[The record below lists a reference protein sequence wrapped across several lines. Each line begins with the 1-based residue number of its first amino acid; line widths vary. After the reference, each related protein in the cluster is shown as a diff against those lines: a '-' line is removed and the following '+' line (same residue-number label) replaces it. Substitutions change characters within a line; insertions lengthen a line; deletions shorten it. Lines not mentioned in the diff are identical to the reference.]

1 VRGPVAGLQ
10 GTAAELDRGTR
21 TRGGFFFFR
30 AMLGGFDLDSA
41 APLGGVVLGSSEVL
55 VALKFPRFRAEFD
68 RVAPQ
73 GWEFW

>member
-1 VRGPVAGLQ
+1 
-10 GTAAELDRGTR
+10 
-21 TRGGFFFFR
+21 
-30 AMLGGFDLDSA
+30 MLGGFDLDSA

-55 VALKFPRFRAEFD
+55 VVLKFPRFRAEFD

>member
-1 VRGPVAGLQ
+1 
-10 GTAAELDRGTR
+10 
-21 TRGGFFFFR
+21 
-30 AMLGGFDLDSA
+30 MLGGFDLDSA
-41 APLGGVVLGSSEVL
+41 APLGGVVLESSEVL